1 MLLNRLRSSGAA
13 IGDVLQAPPPELPTI
28 MQWEFKPMLES
39 YLAGSAA
46 SRKTLAEIVEY
57 YESHPD
63 TMMKYGDSFLRA
75 ALDETPGGLQGEPYL
90 KALAAREKA
99 IALVTARIR
108 KYDAVLMTGPTSIMH
123 FCGLPTVT
131 VAAPVKTSAGLNR
144 TVILYGTDEYRLYET
159 ALAIEQ
165 EMKSL

>member
-1 MLLNRLRSSGAA
+1 
-13 IGDVLQAPPPELPTI
+13 
-28 MQWEFKPMLES
+28 
-39 YLAGSAA
+39 
-46 SRKTLAEIVEY
+46 
-57 YESHPD
+57 
-63 TMMKYGDSFLRA
+63 
-75 ALDETPGGLQGEPYL
+75 
-90 KALAAREKA
+90 
-99 IALVTARIR
+99 ALVTARIR